1 MIENFARVARVEG
14 GDAWVEASRPVGCGR
29 CHENPGCDVSRGQNC
44 QPGTRSEVRV
54 GNPLGARPGDRVV
67 VGVPDGAVWHVAA
80 LVYLLPLGL
89 ALAGA
94 VLAQLVLGGRD
105 GAAALAAVGG
115 LALGLL
121 LARLAQGRARTR
133 AFCHP
138 VILRRD
144 VSSS

>member
-29 CHENPGCDVSRGQNC
+29 CHENPGCEVNRGQSC
-44 QPGTRSEVRV
+44 QTTRSEIRV
-54 GNPLGARPGDRVV
+54 GNALGARPGERVV
-67 VGVPDGAVWHVAA
+67 VGVPDGAVWRVAA

-94 VLAQLVLGGRD
+94 VLAQLVLGGRI
-105 GAAALAAVGG
+105 GVAALAAAGG
-115 LALGLL
+115 LLLGLL

-133 AFCHP
+133 EFCNP